1 MVSVLFIYIE
11 DSLGRLKN
19 YKVWGWG
26 VTKLLETPP
35 PQIIYPV
42 DKYTKSQV
50 TIEKQIDSV
59 D

>member
-11 DSLGRLKN
+11 DSLGGVKN

-35 PQIIYPV
+35 KKLFIL
-42 DKYTKSQV
+42 
-50 TIEKQIDSV
+50 
-59 D
+59 